1 MTGKTKLL
9 IAILIAIGSI
19 SVITVLANTIY
30 FPVIVKSPTITPTA
44 TFTATATLTNTPS
57 ATPTRTPTPTP
68 GVFISEI
75 VYDPADPL
83 DEYIEIENTGNNS
96 VDMDGWWIKVDSSGA
111 RYDFSDFTL
120 GGDKSV
126 KVWTKVGTDTA
137 TNLYWGRTEDVWD
150 DDSDTAYLRD
160 DEGDVVD
167 TFEY

>member
-19 SVITVLANTIY
+19 SAVTVLANTIY

-44 TFTATATLTNTPS
+44 TFTATATPTNTPS
-57 ATPTRTPTPTP
+57 ATPTVTPTPTP
-68 GVFISEI
+68 GVFISDI
-75 VYDPADPL
+75 VYDPTEPL

-96 VDMDGWWIKVDSSGA
+96 VDMDGWWIKVDSNGA
-111 RYDFSDFTL
+111 RYDFEDFTL

-126 KVWTKVGTDTA
+126 RVWTKVGTDSA

-150 DDSDTAYLRD
+150 DDSDAAYLRD
-160 DEGDVVD
+160 DEGDIVD
-167 TFEY
+167 SFDY